1 MITGIGSPCDL
12 LNAEFDATSS
22 GLSVALVAGFNPTGT
37 TFEWHFGD
45 GTLGDGQNTSH
56 TYPEAGTYTLCLI
69 VGNYDPL
76 TQDSCF
82 EDHCLLLT
90 LQSGGSAC
98 DSLWTASFE
107 FGHQGNVYTFFN
119 TSNTQGAFVSTQ
131 WAFGDGTSGDG
142 SQLIHTYTASGNY
155 TVCMTITGIVSG
167 TGDTCQVEICQNI
180 EVSVGVE
187 DLTGALPITAWP
199 QPFDGAVQLEGEGL
213 RGNMRY
219 TLFDMTG
226 RVMNDR
232 TVLSQGRVALD
243 YSGLPPGTYVLRL
256 RDAHLDRSLRVT
268 KR

>member
-1 MITGIGSPCDL
+1 MRLSQAKQFQRNINLSVK
-12 LNAEFDATSS
+12 AEFRDRSTS
-22 GLSVALVAGFNPTGT
+22 
-37 TFEWHFGD
+37 D
-45 GTLGDGQNTSH
+45 D
-56 TYPEAGTYTLCLI
+56 LC
-69 VGNYDPL
+69 P
-76 TQDSCF
+76 
-82 EDHCLLLT
+82 
-90 LQSGGSAC
+90 GGSKV
-98 DSLWTASFE
+98 LETPL
-107 FGHQGNVYTFFN
+107 GGY
-119 TSNTQGAFVSTQ
+119 AFVSTQ

-155 TVCMTITGIVSG
+155 TVCMTITGIVPG

-199 QPFDGAVQLEGEGL
+199 QPFDGAVQLEGESL

-226 RVMNDR
+226 RVMSDR

-243 YSGLPPGTYVLRL
+243 YSGLPAGTYLLRL
-256 RDAHLDRSLRVT
+256 RNAHWDRSLRVT